1 MTCRRII
8 ITAQQSWDDTARA
21 IATSG
26 KLPALFDAMVATDFS
41 EMNDLMRTVL
51 TVVDENHD
59 QMASVELHTHTDSVL
74 VITPAALR
82 DDAVHPLTMFG
93 GAQQL
98 TMRPGPDPD
107 AMAQALR
114 TALLSSAR
122 QISWSPRNGEP
133 AVVLPFSPVVTES
146 QDPDLHTYQVTW
158 SIDTEAVSPQAA
170 AKDIWNTY
178 FAEGVDPD
186 EQPSADSACVF
197 DVSDEHSGGSV
208 RIDLGSPRH
217 AGLFASSPYAR
228 RRGLSNE

>member
-1 MTCRRII
+1 MTCRRYTIVFKK
-8 ITAQQSWDDTARA
+8 SWDDTARA

-41 EMNDLMRTVL
+41 EMNDLMRAVL

-59 QMASVELHTHTDSVL
+59 QMASVELHTLTDSSL

-82 DDAVHPLTMFG
+82 DDPVRPLTMFG

-98 TMRPGPDPD
+98 TMRPGPDLD
-107 AMAQALR
+107 AMAQALH

-122 QISWSPRNGEP
+122 QVSWSPRGSER
-133 AVVLPFSPVVTES
+133 AVVLPFSPIVTES

-178 FAEGVDPD
+178 FAEGLGPD
-186 EQPSADSACVF
+186 EQPSTDVACVF
-197 DVSDEHSGGSV
+197 DVSDEHSGGTT

-228 RRGLSNE
+228 RRGLSND